1 MYVFALSRILRVST
15 SNINTYE
22 VVEHI
27 QSTYLLTYLHGTHA
41 IPNIFKVPVK

>member
-27 QSTYLLTYLHGTHA
+27 QSTYLLTYLGTHA